1 LKPDGSPV
9 DPHSF
14 NTSAGSPTWPVSAPI
29 PLRADPT
36 ALARSERRSFIR
48 LCTLKALSAR
58 SGAPS
63 ATAIA
68 KAAGWDD
75 VDRVLKSPQTAT
87 GTDNYPARQSVHILP
102 ALAPSSASA
111 RLLAMATTLDLTG
124 ITSITLPN
132 FLPAAQPFGF
142 FVAEDAPAPV
152 IDLIAGSTT
161 LGPAKEV
168 LIVVALS
175 GELRQASAQNAEA
188 LVSQALEIETGRA
201 IDAALFG
208 SSAGTASTPPGLL
221 FGVTPATSAGGK
233 GLDGAAADVAALARA
248 FGTNGVSADG
258 MVIVASPAT
267 STQLRA
273 LIGLRFGNLILG
285 SAAVADGVL
294 VGILP
299 SGLAVGYSGAAGI
312 EASESATAQFEATPT
327 SDLLTGFP
335 VRNAYQEFFTL
346 LRIRCRAAWAALPG
360 GVSVVTGCSW

>member
-1 LKPDGSPV
+1 M
-9 DPHSF
+9 
-14 NTSAGSPTWPVSAPI
+14 ARE
-29 PLRADPT
+29 RADSAARRSDRARAQRAAQLHT
-36 ALARSERRSFIR
+36 ALHAESLERPIR
-48 LCTLKALSAR
+48 CAERHGHRQGRRLGRRRPCPEKPADCHRHRQL
-58 SGAPS
+58 SGAPKR
-63 ATAIA
+63 AHFAR
-68 KAAGWDD
+68 AGAVERERPLAGDGND
-75 VDRVLKSPQTAT
+75 ARFDRYHLNHVAEF
-87 GTDNYPARQSVHILP
+87 
-102 ALAPSSASA
+102 SAS
-111 RLLAMATTLDLTG
+111 RATVRV
-124 ITSITLPN
+124 
-132 FLPAAQPFGF
+132 
-142 FVAEDAPAPV
+142 FVAEDASGSV
-152 IDLIAGSTT
+152 IDLVAGSTT
-161 LGPAKEV
+161 LGPAKKV

-188 LVSQALEIETGRA
+188 FVSQAPEIETGRA

-312 EASESATAQFEATPT
+312 EASKSATAQFEATPT